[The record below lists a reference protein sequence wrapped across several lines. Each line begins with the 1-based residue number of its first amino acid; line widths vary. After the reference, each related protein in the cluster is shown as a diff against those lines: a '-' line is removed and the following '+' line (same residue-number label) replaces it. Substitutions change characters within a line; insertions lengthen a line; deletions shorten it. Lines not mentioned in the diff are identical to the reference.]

1 MHAGLAFGLAFL
13 CLTGAAY
20 AECLPGKYPGS
31 GGEAG
36 QTPFPVLITI
46 VCNGDAVSG
55 QIESPFGVAQILR
68 GATAQD
74 RWSMEAEFDGQPL
87 SAEATLREGEWR
99 GVYALGGAAGQLQL
113 RRDDTATFATISA
126 GAPVRTDLTTE
137 EWRADLAA
145 LAREI
150 TTRHANAFHTID
162 REAWTAAVAA
172 VEQRLPTLSA
182 TTAPVALREL
192 AARIGDGHTAVRLPE
207 TRRLPIGMFWFGDD
221 LRIVETDAA
230 HAELLGARVLRI
242 GDRSALDARRTA
254 QRLIARENRWADLAA
269 TPYLLRREDVLTYFG
284 MVEPREGA
292 RLRVRLADG
301 ARREVTLTLAD
312 NAEATAH
319 VGGAP
324 PIWRQRPEE
333 GLWWQELPGGVF
345 YINFRTYDQLRTRSA
360 ALFAA
365 IDRRQPA
372 RVVLDMRDNGGG
384 DFTVFRESVLPAIRE
399 RSWLNRRDR
408 LYVVIGR
415 EMFSAAM
422 SNAADLDLQTNATL
436 VGEPI
441 GERPN
446 SYQEV
451 RFFAL
456 PNSGL
461 RVGVSVEYYEALPG
475 ASNPEAIEPDISKPP
490 TWRLFSRGQDDALE
504 WIRRQG

>member
-1 MHAGLAFGLAFL
+1 MRADLAFGLASL
-13 CLTGAAY
+13 WLTGAAY
-20 AECLPGKYPGS
+20 AECLPGKYS
-31 GGEAG
+31 GTAGEAD
-36 QTPFPVLITI
+36 QTPFPVLVTI
-46 VCNGDAVSG
+46 ACNGGAVAG
-55 QIESPFGVAQILR
+55 QIESPFGVAPILR
-68 GATAQD
+68 GETALD
-74 RWSMEAEFDGQPL
+74 RWRIEAEFDGQPL
-87 SAEATLREGEWR
+87 SAEAAMHNGEWR
-99 GVYALGGAAGQLQL
+99 GAYVLAGSTGRLQL
-113 RRDDTATFATISA
+113 RRDDAATFAALS
-126 GAPVRTDLTTE
+126 GEPPERTDLSPE

-150 TTRHANAFHTID
+150 PARHANAFHAID
-162 REAWTAAVAA
+162 REAWTEAVAA
-172 VEQRLPTLSA
+172 LDERLPTLPSA
-182 TTAPVALREL
+182 TAAVALREL

-207 TRRLPIGMFWFGDD
+207 TRRLPIGMFWFGDE

-230 HAELLGARVLRI
+230 HADLLGARVLRI
-242 GDRSALDARRTA
+242 GDRSARDARRTA

-284 MVEPREGA
+284 MAEPGA
-292 RLRVRLADG
+292 GVRLRVRLADG
-301 ARREVTLTLAD
+301 ASRDVTLAFEED
-312 NAEATAH
+312 NEATAH

-324 PIWRQRPEE
+324 PIWRQRPGE

-345 YINFRTYDQLRTRSA
+345 YINFRTYDQLRTKSA
-360 ALFAA
+360 QLFAE
-365 IDRRQPA
+365 IDRLQPA

-384 DFTVFRESVLPAIRE
+384 DFTVFRESVLAAIRE
-399 RSWLNRRDR
+399 RPWLNRPDR
-408 LYVVIGR
+408 LYVIIGR

-422 SNAADLDLQTNATL
+422 SNAADLHLQTSATL

-475 ASNPEAIEPDISKPP
+475 AGNPDAIEPDVSRPP
-490 TWRLFSRGQDDALE
+490 TWRLFSHGQDDALE
-504 WIRRQG
+504 WIRRRD